1 MKTIMALSMLLLLTS
16 MTVVAQGTGTTTL
29 SGYVVDQHCAAT
41 IGTKADVMDKAAA
54 HTKDCALMEDCVKSG
69 YGIFSGG
76 KYYKFDSTG
85 SATAQTALEGSKLS
99 KGMYFTAVGKDM
111 NGTFHL
117 TSLTAAIAPKKMELL
132 PKSK

>member
-1 MKTIMALSMLLLLTS
+1 MKTILALSMLLLLTS
-16 MTVVAQGTGTTTL
+16 VTVVAQETAPTTL
-29 SGYVVDQHCAAT
+29 TGYVVDQHCGAT
-41 IGTKADVMDKAAA
+41 IATKADVMDKAAA
-54 HTKDCALMEDCVKSG
+54 HTKECALMEDCVKSG

-85 SATAQTALEGSKLS
+85 SATAQAAIEKSKLS
-99 KGMYFTAVGKDM
+99 KGLFFIAVGKDV

-117 TSLTAAIAPKKMELL
+117 TSLTEANAPKKLELL